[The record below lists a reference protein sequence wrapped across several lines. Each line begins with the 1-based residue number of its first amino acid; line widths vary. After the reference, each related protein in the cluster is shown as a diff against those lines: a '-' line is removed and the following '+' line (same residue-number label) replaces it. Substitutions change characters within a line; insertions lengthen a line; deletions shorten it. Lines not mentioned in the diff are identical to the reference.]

1 MRFHLP
7 FIALLAGC
15 YPGAQ
20 ASYAQETDFL
30 DRPVRLFEGR
40 LVGGVNFTQVD
51 GDNYNGYH
59 KVGINTGAMVFVNLP
74 GKVAVSTELLYSM
87 KGARGAQVRES
98 YYVGT
103 YFDKYYVNLN
113 YIEIPVAIH
122 YKQFPFL
129 DFEAGVSYGR
139 LIVSKEWGYADVPVV
154 IDPVY
159 NYFNNSEVS
168 ILGGANLR
176 IGKKMYANARF
187 QYSVSTIRPYPRIPQ
202 HYYLYPQHQ
211 TNNVVT
217 LRLMYVL

>member
-1 MRFHLP
+1 MYLKPLYIIQLAAFLS
-7 FIALLAGC
+7 ALTC
-15 YPGAQ
+15 R
-20 ASYAQETDFL
+20 AQETDFL
-30 DRPVRLFEGR
+30 DQPVRLFEGR
-40 LVGGVNFTQVD
+40 IVAGMNFTQVD
-51 GDNYNGYH
+51 GDNYSGYH
-59 KVGINTGAMVFVNLP
+59 KVGINAGGMVFVNFSKLW
-74 GKVAVSTELLYSM
+74 ALSTEMLYSM
-87 KGARGAQVRES
+87 KGARGATVRES

-129 DFEAGVSYGR
+129 DFEAGASYGR
-139 LIVSKEWGYADVPVV
+139 LISSKEWGEADVPVL

-202 HYYLYPQHQ
+202 HYYLYPQNQ
-211 TNNVVT
+211 ANNVVT
-217 LRLMYVL
+217 LRLLYVL